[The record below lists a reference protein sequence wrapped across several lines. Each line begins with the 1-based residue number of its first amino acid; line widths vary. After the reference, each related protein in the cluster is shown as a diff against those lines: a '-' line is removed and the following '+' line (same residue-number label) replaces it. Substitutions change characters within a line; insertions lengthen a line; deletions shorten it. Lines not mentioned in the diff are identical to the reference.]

1 MSTTPRQSNGR
12 RKSSTS
18 SIEAKTLKLS
28 VMTTKRDSKRKQ
40 VESLFEQQQQI
51 RRLMEEISNELQEID
66 AEIDEC
72 ERDIQ
77 GDITDVSYE
86 EEELLPPETD
96 ELIVQKASITMTM
109 NPVEHLTELH
119 DDEADAVADFYDD
132 DHEEEPPME
141 SPLPSPASVCSSPSS
156 RKDCQLGISTIR
168 NKQTK
173 LQTRSNDPLLPSRS
187 VTSVAPRDSLLQ
199 LSQVARPQQVE
210 GLPLESHQTHLASN
224 NFPWSPLVQDLLHNE
239 FRLPKFRGY
248 QKEIINSTLSGD
260 DTFVIM
266 RTGGGKS
273 LTYQLPSL
281 LEGRGPE
288 RKVTFV
294 ISPLLSLIQDQEEQM
309 NGICPGS
316 ALSFSS
322 GLLGGSTEHA
332 RRWKLVRDPAAG
344 VCLVFV
350 TPEKVSQSN
359 KLRGELEH
367 LHSQGR
373 LGRFVIDECHC
384 ATMYGHDFRPD
395 YTKLGVL
402 KIHFPTI
409 PVLAVTATASDRVR
423 FDCCEILRIEGKYQF
438 FRSTAHRP
446 NLKYSVHPKP
456 VGKDKTIDEMAA
468 FVKRNHPRDAG
479 IVYAFSRKDADDI
492 ASQLTARGIVAESYH
507 SDVAKVKKERIHQ
520 SWMRNKTQVVCATI
534 AFGLGI
540 NKPDV
545 RFVLHHTL
553 SKTIEAY
560 YQESGRAG
568 RDGNAA
574 DCVLYYSPKDVPRM
588 IGMIEGKEGGFWPM
602 VRYAQAN
609 GNDAICKS
617 IIMSK
622 LGEPNIQPIAEVD
635 RDNSLITNDE
645 RDVGKHAQTLAKLLQ
660 EKMNENEKLTLPMLV
675 KEWRAKNSP
684 YQCVK
689 SNPPGNELTTEESE
703 RIVISLLLEEI
714 LAPMIAYTAYSTVMY
729 VVLGP
734 HGHKLIA
741 SLNPKVN
748 IRFPKRV
755 AKASSTEVR
764 TRTSIGSTDEGWT
777 DKKPKAK
784 RKATS
789 IAKTSKSRAVGKA
802 AAGAKKHKSSVA
814 AKKSKPKTTDLVI
827 ELSSDESCEA
837 KPISRLVVRKR
848 ASKIAVAVVNDAL
861 WDDPASSDGEN
872 EFQ

>member
-1 MSTTPRQSNGR
+1 MLTTPRKSGGR
-12 RKSSTS
+12 SKGNTF
-18 SIEAKTLKLS
+18 SIKAKTLKLS

-51 RRLMEEISNELQEID
+51 RRLMEEINNELQELD

-86 EEELLPPETD
+86 EEELLPPETG
-96 ELIVQKASITMTM
+96 ELIVQKRSITMAM
-109 NPVEHLTELH
+109 NAVEHLKEPH
-119 DDEADAVADFYDD
+119 DHEADTVADFYDD
-132 DHEEEPPME
+132 DHDEELRME
-141 SPLPSPASVCSSPSS
+141 SPLHLLAPVSS
-156 RKDCQLGISTIR
+156 RQSSRQNNQFGIFAMR
-168 NKQTK
+168 NNQTK
-173 LQTRSNDPLLPSRS
+173 LPTITNDPHFPSRPVVSS
-187 VTSVAPRDSLLQ
+187 VPQDSFQLLSEVT
-199 LSQVARPQQVE
+199 LDKPQQVE
-210 GLPLESHQTHLASN
+210 GLPLEPHQIHLASN
-224 NFPWSPLVQDLLHNE
+224 NFPWSSLVQDVLRND
-239 FRLPKFRGY
+239 FRIPKFRGY

-260 DTFVIM
+260 DIFVIM

-273 LTYQLPSL
+273 LTYQLPAL

-288 RKVTFV
+288 RKITFV

-322 GLLGGSTEHA
+322 GLAGGLTEHA
-332 RRWKLVRDPAAG
+332 RRWKLVRDSAAG

-359 KLRGELEH
+359 KLRGELEN
-367 LHSQGR
+367 LHSLGR

-402 KIHFPTI
+402 KTHFPTI

-423 FDCCEILRIEGKYQF
+423 FDCCEILQIKRKYQF

-456 VGKDKTIDEMAA
+456 EGKDKIIDEMAA
-468 FVKRNHPRDAG
+468 FVKKNHPRDAG

-492 ASQLTARGIVAESYH
+492 ASQLTARGIVAASYH
-507 SDVAKVKKERIHQ
+507 SDVDKAKKERIHQ

-574 DCVLYYSPKDVPRM
+574 NCVLYYSPKDVPRM

-622 LGEPNIQPIAEVD
+622 LGEPNIQPVAEVD
-635 RDNSLITNDE
+635 RANALFTNDE
-645 RDVGKHAQTLAKLLQ
+645 RDVGKHAQTVTQLLQ
-660 EKMNENEKLTLPMLV
+660 EKTNENEKLTLPMLV

-684 YQCVK
+684 YECVMN
-689 SNPPGNELTTEESE
+689 NPPGKELTTEESE
-703 RIVISLLLEEI
+703 RIVVSLLLEEI
-714 LAPMIAYTAYSTVMY
+714 LAPKIAYTAYNTVMY
-729 VVLGP
+729 VILGP
-734 HGHKLIA
+734 HGHRLIA

-755 AKASSTEVR
+755 AKASSTEAR
-764 TRTSIGSTDEGWT
+764 SSIGSTDNGWV

-784 RKATS
+784 RKATM
-789 IAKTSKSRAVGKA
+789 ITKTTKSKAVGKA
-802 AAGAKKHKSSVA
+802 VGA
-814 AKKSKPKTTDLVI
+814 AKKRKTYVATKKAKTKTTDLVI
-827 ELSSDESCEA
+827 ELSSDESCEG
-837 KPISRLVVRKR
+837 KPNSSLVIRKG
-848 ASKIAVAVVNDAL
+848 ASKITIAATSDKL
-861 WDDPASSDGEN
+861 WDDPDSSNCEN